1 MYSLA
6 ALVRPGVGTRT
17 RIAAASPAA
26 LGHSPQQHPH
36 SYAAILYK
44 TNTYFISSSHI
55 YCICTIIIHL
65 HSRQDIRFHNF
76 RSKLKKSLKFE
87 PDLSDYNQVI
97 PDCQYRQWVKWRR
110 KWTMFLSA
118 FNLKTLLNESFF
130 SRGIAEVSYPSKHRL
145 KHQGFQTRSE
155 NQAPE
160 RVSVL
165 DLVKSAAPPNYC
177 PSGQPS
183 PQVTELSLKEMLISF
198 SSSPAHLYLFD
209 RVFDCKI
216 ELPATLL
223 WVWKNALFYRTRV
236 RSLAML
242 VTHWLTD

>member
-1 MYSLA
+1 M
-6 ALVRPGVGTRT
+6 
-17 RIAAASPAA
+17 
-26 LGHSPQQHPH
+26 
-36 SYAAILYK
+36 
-44 TNTYFISSSHI
+44 FI
-55 YCICTIIIHL
+55 
-65 HSRQDIRFHNF
+65 
-76 RSKLKKSLKFE
+76 
-87 PDLSDYNQVI
+87 
-97 PDCQYRQWVKWRR
+97 
-110 KWTMFLSA
+110 SA

-145 KHQGFQTRSE
+145 KHQGFRTRSE

-165 DLVKSAAPPNYC
+165 DLVKSAAPPPNYC

-223 WVWKNALFYRTRV
+223 
-236 RSLAML
+236 
-242 VTHWLTD
+242 